1 MISAN
6 IKIMRKG
13 LLLMLISFSILLG
26 SCGDANKKDDQAVI
40 SDKVLAPSGIDDEM
54 MFKATGE
61 VVVFF
66 QPSRE
71 RITSWE
77 GDKDELVK
85 SLQSFTTAVTAA
97 QKTLTEKGI
106 SSYITDKSDVKI
118 NISEQKFFV
127 VNAGASKDGFGFI
140 MTKMGNEPK
149 VSLGTFTPEQVIE
162 QSKAF
167 YNK

>member
-1 MISAN
+1 MLLAN
-6 IKIMRKG
+6 INIMRKG
-13 LLLMLISFSILLG
+13 LLFLFISFSILLG
-26 SCGDANKKDDQAVI
+26 SCGDANKKDDQVAI
-40 SDKVLAPSGIDDEM
+40 PDKVLAPSGIDDEK

-61 VVVFF
+61 VVIFF

-77 GDKDELVK
+77 GDKDALVK
-85 SLQSFTTAVTAA
+85 SIEAFSASVVSA
-97 QKTLTEKGI
+97 QKSLTELGI
-106 SSYITDKSDVKI
+106 SSYVTDKTDVKI

-149 VSLGTFTPEQVIE
+149 VSLGSFTPEQVFE